1 MRTLITTAAAALLA
15 LPALAAPTTS
25 NTGSAKTTSTASKA
39 APAKVGTSKMAVC
52 AKQWGALGDKGQVA
66 YKDKAKGMKSKKGNS
81 LSGYNAF
88 TAECMKKA

>member
-1 MRTLITTAAAALLA
+1 MRTLILTAAAATLLA
-15 LPALAAPTTS
+15 LPALAASTTPA
-25 NTGSAKTTSTASKA
+25 TGSAKPTAATKA
-39 APAKVGTSKMAVC
+39 APAKAGTSKMAVC
-52 AKQWGALGDKGQVA
+52 AKQWGALGDKGQAA